1 MPKPKPHPS
10 INSGLFSGIEL
21 LSTAVVLVDAGLIIS
36 HINPSAENLFAIS
49 HHKLLGMPLSQLLGA
64 PPGLAA
70 ALDKALHRATTHSL

>member
-36 HINPSAENLFAIS
+36 HINPSA
-49 HHKLLGMPLSQLLGA
+49 
-64 PPGLAA
+64 
-70 ALDKALHRATTHSL
+70 